1 MSKRQEGG
9 SLFRARVMALGVVC
23 LLALTLGGCGWFCR
37 IPRDPMGECA
47 GDRCYIEDYQF
58 IIADQLYSRLGSLV
72 LVERHLREV
81 EQWRDCEVNEALYRL
96 RKVHSLP

>member
-1 MSKRQEGG
+1 M
-9 SLFRARVMALGVVC
+9 FRFTRLAASFALACV
-23 LLALTLGGCGWFCR
+23 LLLGFSGCGWFCR
-37 IPRDPMGECA
+37 IPPDPMAVGA

-58 IIADQLYSRLGSLV
+58 VIADQLYSRLGSLL